1 MGKVITRQERSKTMP
16 NEKKQKVNDEDI
28 ITELNNFIVQQAYNL
43 VKEVIIP
50 FLKYLHIDFVLDT
63 TKKQEVKSTLEIT
76 GISLVIEGKPVV
88 IPIEALDR
96 EYGKKE
102 LLEPFLNMISFIRH
116 ERELQGENH
125 GN

>member
-1 MGKVITRQERSKTMP
+1 MP
-16 NEKKQKVNDEDI
+16 NEKKQKISDENI
-28 ITELNNFIVQQAYNL
+28 ITELNNFIVQQAYGL
-43 VKEVIIP
+43 VKDVTIP
-50 FLKYLHIDFVLDT
+50 FLRYLHADFVLDT
-63 TKKQEVKSTLEIT
+63 TKKQEVKNTYEIT

-102 LLEPFLNMISFIRH
+102 PLEPFLNMISFIKH
-116 ERELQGENH
+116 EREQGENH

>member
-1 MGKVITRQERSKTMP
+1 MP
-16 NEKKQKVNDEDI
+16 NEKKQEVSNEDI
-28 ITELNNFIVQQAYNL
+28 KVALAEIKNFIFQEAYNL
-43 VKEVIIP
+43 VKDVTIP

-63 TKKQEVKSTLEIT
+63 TKKQEAKDTYQII